1 MQSTSGEN
9 KYWHLRN
16 HKLFSV
22 LKNSQIEELCIITH
36 YRKAKK
42 NDFIYFA
49 DDELKRIFFLKRGR
63 IKIAE
68 TNESG
73 NEAIIDILQPGDLFG
88 EISLNRELK
97 NTEFAQ
103 AITAEVVICSF
114 KMEDFESV
122 LEKYPSVALKFT
134 KFVGFRFRRLENRY
148 SNLVFKD
155 VKKRLSGFLADW
167 ALREGKQEGTKITL
181 ENYLTHQDMAALIC
195 STRQTV
201 TELLNSFEQEGIL
214 TYGRKEIVIHDIK
227 KLN

>member
-1 MQSTSGEN
+1 MQSTLGEN

-73 NEAIIDILQPGDLFG
+73 NEI
-88 EISLNRELK
+88 
-97 NTEFAQ
+97 
-103 AITAEVVICSF
+103 V
-114 KMEDFESV
+114 
-122 LEKYPSVALKFT
+122 
-134 KFVGFRFRRLENRY
+134 
-148 SNLVFKD
+148 
-155 VKKRLSGFLADW
+155 
-167 ALREGKQEGTKITL
+167 L

-201 TELLNSFEQEGIL
+201 TELLNSFEHEGLL
-214 TYGRKEIVIHDIK
+214 TYGRKEIIIHNIR
-227 KLN
+227 KLK